1 MRNCDFSEAKVGDRV
16 WDFQYGWGV
25 IDAINKE
32 VGISF
37 PISIWFDIEEIKSFD
52 FKGRLTPKAKPT
64 LFWNEFEIPKEAF
77 EKPKPK
83 LEVDDL
89 VWVWDKGEC
98 ESSKRIMCFC
108 GFTSKGLIKVYSNG
122 YSSEH
127 INVPYTVYDHW
138 ELYEPKIKDMK

>member
-25 IDAINKE
+25 IDGINKE

-37 PISIWFDIEEIKSFD
+37 PISIWFDIEEIKYFD
-52 FKGRLTPKAKPT
+52 FKGRLTSKAKPT

-83 LEVDDL
+83 LEVDTL
-89 VWVWDKGEC
+89 VWVWWDKCKSEKLLRFFSHFDDEGYIYTFNDGKD
-98 ESSKRIMCFC
+98 SSYRLNTTTCWK
-108 GFTSKGLIKVYSNG
+108 
-122 YSSEH
+122 E
-127 INVPYTVYDHW
+127 W
-138 ELYEPKIKDMK
+138 ELYEPKIKE